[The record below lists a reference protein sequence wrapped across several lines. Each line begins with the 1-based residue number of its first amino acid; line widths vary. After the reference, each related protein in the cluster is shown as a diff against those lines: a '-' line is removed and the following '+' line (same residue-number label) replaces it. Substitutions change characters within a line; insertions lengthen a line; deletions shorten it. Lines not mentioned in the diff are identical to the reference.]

1 VSIRKLLIAN
11 RGEIAS
17 RIIRT
22 ARAMDITTVAVFS
35 DPDAGLPYVLEA
47 DESVRLPGSAPGE
60 TYLRGEALIA
70 AAAATG
76 ADAVHPGYGFL
87 SENAGFAQ
95 ACAAAGLTFVGP
107 SPEAIE
113 AMGSKTAAKELMAAA
128 GVPVLPGA
136 VFEDGAEPDPA
147 ELRKAAED
155 IGFPVLVKAAY
166 GGGGRGMRIV
176 ASADEIAGAVS
187 SARREAASAFGNGT
201 VFLERF
207 VESPRHIEVQ
217 ILGDAAGTVVH
228 LFERECSIQR
238 RYQKIIEEAPSPAVG
253 DGLRAEL
260 CRAAVAAGRAIGY
273 VGAGTV
279 EFVLDSSGRFFFLEV
294 NTRLQVEHPV
304 TELITGLDLVRL
316 QLEIAAGRPLPPEV
330 TGAAFTGHAIEAR
343 LYAEDVPAGYLPASG
358 DLHTFEINL
367 SNGLRVDTGFASG
380 TRVSTFYDSMLAK
393 VIGYGPTRDEARRTL
408 AGALSR
414 ARLHGVVT
422 NRDLLVGILREP
434 EFAAGAIDT
443 GYLDRHQPAELC
455 PVDAQAGPVHLLA
468 VALAGQARRRAEA
481 PALATL
487 PSGWRNNPS
496 TPQRAGYHVDA
507 GGRPSAPLS
516 RGTTPAPLSR
526 GTTPAPLSRGTTPG
540 APGPGPR
547 ESPARRGHASG
558 TPPLTSEL
566 GGQPAEVSY
575 RFGRGGLQAEVDGTP
590 MGDVVLHGTRPAP
603 AGPLSAG
610 PLSAGPLSG
619 GPRSGGLVRML
630 VDLEVGGV
638 RRIID
643 VTQAGGTFYV
653 DSVLGHSVVTEADRF
668 PDPAAAAQAG
678 SLLAPM
684 PGTVVRIEA
693 AVGDHVEAG
702 AVILAI
708 EAMKMEHTIRAP
720 APGIVA
726 ELPISVGAQVDSGS
740 VLAVL
745 EEEPGD

>member
-1 VSIRKLLIAN
+1 MTTPTTTSVTTPVSIRKLLIAN

-35 DPDAGLPYVLEA
+35 DPDAGLPYVVEA

-87 SENAGFAQ
+87 SENAGFAR

-107 SPEAIE
+107 SPGAIE

-136 VFEDGAEPDPA
+136 VFEEGAEPDPA

-176 ASADEIAGAVS
+176 ASADEIVGAVA

-217 ILGDAAGTVVH
+217 ILGDQAGTVAH

-253 DGLRAEL
+253 EELRAEL

-273 VGAGTV
+273 AGAGTV
-279 EFVLDSSGRFFFLEV
+279 EFVLDSSGRFYFLEV

-316 QLEIAAGRPLPPEV
+316 QLEIASGQPLPPQV
-330 TGAAFTGHAIEAR
+330 TAAEFTGHAIEAR

-393 VIGYGPTRDEARRTL
+393 VIGYGPTRD
-408 AGALSR
+408 
-414 ARLHGVVT
+414 
-422 NRDLLVGILREP
+422 
-434 EFAAGAIDT
+434 
-443 GYLDRHQPAELC
+443 
-455 PVDAQAGPVHLLA
+455 DAQADAGRGA
-468 VALAGQARRRAEA
+468 VAGPAAWGRDQPGPAGGHPARAGVHRGRDRHRLPGPA
-481 PALATL
+481 PACGAVPGRGGGRARAPAGRGPGRAGPAARGGPGAGHAALGLAEQ
-487 PSGWRNNPS
+487 
-496 TPQRAGYHVDA
+496 PQRPAAGTVRA
-507 GGRPSAPLS
+507 GR
-516 RGTTPAPLSR
+516 
-526 GTTPAPLSRGTTPG
+526 
-540 APGPGPR
+540 
-547 ESPARRGHASG
+547 PARRGDL
-558 TPPLTSEL
+558 PPRP
-566 GGQPAEVSY
+566 GRAA
-575 RFGRGGLQAEVDGTP
+575 GRGGRD
-590 MGDVVLHGTRPAP
+590 RPGRRGAARHP
-603 AGPLSAG
+603 PGARA
-610 PLSAGPLSG
+610 SG
-619 GPRSGGLVRML
+619 ARA
-630 VDLEVGGV
+630 D
-638 RRIID
+638 
-643 VTQAGGTFYV
+643 AGGSRSRRGPPGHRR
-653 DSVLGHSVVTEADRF
+653 DPGRRHVLRGQRAGAQRGDRSR
-668 PDPAAAAQAG
+668 PLPRPG
-678 SLLAPM
+678 GRGPGRLLLAPM
-684 PGTVVRIEA
+684 PGTVVRVEA
-693 AVGDHVEAG
+693 AVGDHVKAG

-708 EAMKMEHTIRAP
+708 EAMKMEHAIRAP
-720 APGIVA
+720 VPGIVT
-726 ELPISVGAQVDSGS
+726 ELPVSVGTQVDSGS

-745 EEEPGD
+745 EEPVVEGPVVEGPVVEGGAGD